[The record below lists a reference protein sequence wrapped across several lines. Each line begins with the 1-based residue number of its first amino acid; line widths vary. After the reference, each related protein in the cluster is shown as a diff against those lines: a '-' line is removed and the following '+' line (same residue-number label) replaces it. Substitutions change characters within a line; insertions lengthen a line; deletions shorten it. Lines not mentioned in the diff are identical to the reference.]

1 MLIATGG
8 SGLVATLKNQYQ
20 SLEREREAEK
30 NTACVR
36 YREIEELSKRM
47 RSPKKRLKMNYLL
60 GLFTFSSITPCH
72 LHLIN

>member
-1 MLIATGG
+1 MLIAAGG
-8 SGLVATLKNQYQ
+8 SGLVATLKINISHQ
-20 SLEREREAEK
+20 REREAEK

-47 RSPKKRLKMNYLL
+47 RSKKRLKMNYLL
-60 GLFTFSSITPCH
+60 GLFTFS

>member
-1 MLIATGG
+1 MLIAAGG
-8 SGLVATLKNQYQ
+8 SGLVATLKINISHQ
-20 SLEREREAEK
+20 REREAEK

-47 RSPKKRLKMNYLL
+47 RFKKRLKMNYLL
-60 GLFTFSSITPCH
+60 GLFTFS